1 MKVTLQSGELLLSP
15 LRYFLR
21 ANSTDTQ
28 LPTPS
33 FRMLSTA
40 DKKEA
45 TYATHV

>member
-1 MKVTLQSGELLLSP
+1 M
-15 LRYFLR
+15 
-21 ANSTDTQ
+21 NSCLAPSATSFVPT

-33 FRMLSTA
+33 YRHPATDATYRMLSTA